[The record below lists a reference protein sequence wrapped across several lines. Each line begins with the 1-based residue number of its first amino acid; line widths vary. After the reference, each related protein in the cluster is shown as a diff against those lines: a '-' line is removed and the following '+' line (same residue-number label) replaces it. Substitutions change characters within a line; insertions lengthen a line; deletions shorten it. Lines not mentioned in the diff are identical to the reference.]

1 MSETRD
7 LLREYGLRPR
17 KGLGQNFLT
26 DTKVTER
33 VVAAAELAADDTVI
47 EVGPGLGVL
56 TLRLAQALPEGRL
69 RAVEL
74 DRELAPRLA
83 ERLKDY
89 PQAQVVEGDILRLDP
104 TVLSEGQP
112 YKVVANLPYY
122 ITSAV
127 LRHFLSNA
135 NPPTRLVVMV
145 QREVAERMTAQAGE
159 MSLLALAVQFYG
171 AAKIMFTVPPSSFY
185 PPPKVHSAVVR
196 VDVYPKQERP
206 LPNIDD
212 ATFFRIARAGFGQKR
227 KQLANT
233 LSGGLAL
240 DKATVAAALTQAGI
254 ASSSR
259 PEHLAVADWGKVV
272 EALAGMV

>member
-7 LLREYGLRPR
+7 LLRQYGLRPR

-26 DTKVTER
+26 DVGVVER
-33 VVAAAELAADDTVI
+33 IVAAAELAPDDTVI

-56 TLRLAQALPEGRL
+56 TMKLAAALPAGRL

-74 DRELAPRLA
+74 DRELASRLV

-89 PQAQVVEGDILRLDP
+89 PTAEVVQGDILELNP
-104 TVLSEGQP
+104 AELSAGQP

-127 LRHFLSNA
+127 LRHFLESVA
-135 NPPTRLVVMV
+135 PPTRLVVMV
-145 QREVAERMTAQAGE
+145 QREVAERMTAAAGE

-171 AAKIMFTVPPSSFY
+171 AAKMMFSVPPAAFY

-196 VDVYPKQERP
+196 VDVYPPQNRP

-227 KQLANT
+227 KQLVNT
-233 LSGGLAL
+233 LSRGLGL
-240 DKATVAAALTQAGI
+240 DKANVGAALTGAGI
-254 ASSSR
+254 APTAR
-259 PEHLAVADWGKVV
+259 PEDLSLADWGRVV
-272 EALAGMV
+272 EALAEVV